1 MTNDSSVFDTNNVVH
16 FFYKGQWLGD
26 CDVETTAYT
35 YYASMECPKLLELM
49 KTDRTLATDVLDYL
63 NSLGD
68 PLFPKAGTDYEDETD
83 VDNVDIDELYDV
95 LMQELGYEYMDYLAD
110 EQYDFNAN
118 IGGLEVFVGEVADG
132 AVYGS
137 TKPKYFAD
145 MVSASYGPESEDGY
159 EYLVEDDDDDYKYY
173 VAGYFDE
180 NCRGVD
186 DNLNSGD
193 FDAILDKAHEL
204 ACAGD
209 YVEIKNL
216 VNGKSHYYTSDQ
228 WMEAIEMGDV
238 PSSVYDLV

>member
-1 MTNDSSVFDTNNVVH
+1 MANDSSVFDTNNVVH

-49 KTDRTLATDVLDYL
+49 KTDRALATDVLDYL

-110 EQYDFNAN
+110 EQYDFQAV

-137 TKPKYFAD
+137 TQPKYFAN
-145 MVSASYGPESEDGY
+145 MVSASSTDSPYDENDE
-159 EYLVEDDDDDYKYY
+159 LYKYS
-173 VAGYFDE
+173 VKGYLQENLRGLMDE
-180 NCRGVD
+180 FYSNDFQEVVD
-186 DNLNSGD
+186 Y
-193 FDAILDKAHEL
+193 ALDMSQGLYQEF
-204 ACAGD
+204 
-209 YVEIKNL
+209 ENQIT
-216 VNGKSHYYTSDQ
+216 GKSIVITPDD
-228 WMEAIEMGDV
+228 WGEASQYGEYPDGLYSIV
-238 PSSVYDLV
+238 